1 MLQENK
7 TPLYVDLD
15 GTFTKSDLLFETFI
29 AAVKSNPLI
38 IILCVYWLLKGR
50 SYLKEEL
57 SSRSDINVA
66 ILPLNP
72 EFSVFLKK
80 QKTSRKIILAT
91 ASNEKIA
98 KKIVDYFDVFD
109 DYIGSTPTNNLKGK
123 NKLEAIQQRTDN
135 FAYAGNSSEDFILFK
150 SASQSY
156 LVNPTKKANKL
167 AKTVKF
173 DGVFDDQG
181 STGGAKIWIKQ
192 LRVHQWLKNLLI
204 FVPVFVS
211 GQFLFQP
218 QVLNTIIAFFSF
230 SFLASATYII
240 NDLVDLDADRSHPR
254 KKSRPLAACEI
265 SIPQGVFVSLLL
277 FVIATCTA
285 IMLGVEFALVL
296 VAYLILT
303 LLYSFKIKRY
313 FGMDVIALAS
323 LYTVRIFAGAAVIS
337 VTVSFWLLSFSMF
350 IFLSLALVKRCSE
363 LKSIEDS
370 AVGQVN
376 GRDYNVS
383 DLPVLISFGSASSL
397 MSILM
402 FCFYINSQILS
413 DQYQQLGLLWLIIPM
428 LGYWLLRMWIKTAR
442 GEMHDDP
449 IIFSLKD
456 RGSIVSVLAMLIV
469 AGVAQII

>member
-38 IILCVYWLLKGR
+38 IILCLYWLLKGR

-66 ILPLNP
+66 ILPLNA

-123 NKLEAIQQRTDN
+123 NKLEVIQQQTDN
-135 FAYAGNSSEDFILFK
+135 FAYAGNSSEDFILFEN
-150 SASQSY
+150 ASQTY
-156 LVNPTKKANKL
+156 LVNPTKKAKKL
-167 AKTVKF
+167 AKLVTF
-173 DGVFDDQG
+173 DGVFDEQG
-181 STGGAKIWIKQ
+181 SIGEAKIWIKQ

-265 SIPQGVFVSLLL
+265 SIPRGVFVSLLL
-277 FVIATCTA
+277 FAIATCTA
-285 IMLGVEFALVL
+285 VMLGTEFTLVL

-363 LKSIEDS
+363 LKSIEES